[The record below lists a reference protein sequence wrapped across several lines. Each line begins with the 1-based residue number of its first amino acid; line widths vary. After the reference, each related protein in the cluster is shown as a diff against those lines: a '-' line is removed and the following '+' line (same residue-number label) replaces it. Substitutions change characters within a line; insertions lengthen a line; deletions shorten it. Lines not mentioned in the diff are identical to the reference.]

1 MDGLM
6 DQIFSEDPYLAFQP
20 AFAYTLPIQLLVSG
34 ITLTL
39 LCVLAIHL
47 ICEARPIYRMAL
59 QELTNSHDTIPLPP
73 GTPKLHSPILFNPH
87 SPHISLHKDNLDI
100 TTFGRFS
107 GYVAI

>member
-47 ICEARPIYRMAL
+47 ICMFSLPLSQLILPSSFTRRAR
-59 QELTNSHDTIPLPP
+59 QEE
-73 GTPKLHSPILFNPH
+73 
-87 SPHISLHKDNLDI
+87 
-100 TTFGRFS
+100 
-107 GYVAI
+107 